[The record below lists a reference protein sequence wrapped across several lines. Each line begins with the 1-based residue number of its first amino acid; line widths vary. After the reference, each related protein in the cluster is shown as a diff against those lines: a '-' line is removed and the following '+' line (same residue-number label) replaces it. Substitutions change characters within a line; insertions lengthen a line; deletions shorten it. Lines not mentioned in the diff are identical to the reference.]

1 MMDDLLELLESFV
14 LGKLSAGE
22 FVTRYST
29 LWREISDEQRHALE
43 TRADVKQGYERL
55 WLQRDFRLINDAQ
68 FEQEAKKL
76 FGSACRVTPG
86 TQADKSLNQLK
97 IEADAYEGD
106 TAQRQPYQIGE
117 AELLAEARKALK
129 VLSQQA

>member
-1 MMDDLLELLESFV
+1 MDDVLELIEQFV
-14 LGKLSAGE
+14 AGKLSASD

-29 LWREISDEQRHALE
+29 VWREISDEQRHVLE
-43 TRADVKQGYERL
+43 MRAEVKQSYERL

-76 FGSACRVTPG
+76 FGQACRVTPG
-86 TQADKSLNQLK
+86 TQADKTINQLK

-106 TAQRQPYQIGE
+106 AAQRQPYQIGE
-117 AELLAEARKALK
+117 AELLAEAKKALK
-129 VLSQQA
+129 VLSPGT